1 MASDSGTLARWWQAL
16 CVGQIVSQSSLTA
29 MTTYPDADRYG
40 LGLFDVAEG
49 YARSVGH
56 AGWSPDYVSWAG
68 CLPDDGS
75 VVVVLANSG
84 EVDDIGGMARPLV
97 EAAR

>member
-1 MASDSGTLARWWQAL
+1 MASDSASLARWWRAL
-16 CVGQIVSQSSLTA
+16 CAGQVVLQASVTA
-29 MTTYPDADRYG
+29 MSTFPDADRYG

-68 CLPDDGS
+68 CMPDDGS
-75 VVVVLANSG
+75 VVVVLANSQ
-84 EVDDIGGMARPLV
+84 VDDIGAHKVHL
-97 EAAR
+97 